1 MRVHRTPQAGYFTI
15 VPNLTARDHALSFTA
30 RGLLTY
36 MLSLPNDAREDVK
49 TLANKSVEG
58 RSAISRALN
67 ELEKRGYLARTTARN
82 EGGRISTRVDVFD
95 TRDGASAQG
104 VPATVAPGTGLPG
117 GGKTGGYPQEWVK
130 EDSLPPLEVAEAP
143 SDKDEAPKGREGG
156 EPSRALQ
163 LLTKLGH
170 SEPRLHLSE
179 REAAKLVPLVEEWLT
194 RGATTLHVEG
204 ALTAGLPGRV
214 HQAAALIRHRLT
226 EKMPIPRAIA
236 AAPARH
242 ECSECR
248 APIPAEG

>member
-15 VPNLTARDHALSFTA
+15 VPNLTARDHTLSFTA

-67 ELEKRGYLARTTARN
+67 ELEKLGYLARTTARN
-82 EGGRISTRVDVFD
+82 DAGRISTRIDVFD
-95 TRDGASAQG
+95 VRDGASVQAE
-104 VPATVAPGTGLPG
+104 PATAEPGTGSPG
-117 GGKTGGYPQEWVK
+117 GGKTGSNPQEWVE
-130 EDSLPPLEVAEAP
+130 EDSLPPLEADEVP
-143 SDKDEAPKGREGG
+143 SGKDEAPAGREGG

-163 LLTKLGH
+163 LLTKLGR

-194 RGATTLHVEG
+194 RGATTLH
-204 ALTAGLPGRV
+204 
-214 HQAAALIRHRLT
+214 
-226 EKMPIPRAIA
+226 
-236 AAPARH
+236 
-242 ECSECR
+242 
-248 APIPAEG
+248 